1 MPMSLCS
8 ARLDASWTASQ
19 VCMARLR
26 MVSSL
31 PLVSLRNLLA
41 KLFDC
46 MNKLDRILNCR
57 SGSGV

>member
-1 MPMSLCS
+1 
-8 ARLDASWTASQ
+8 
-19 VCMARLR
+19 MARLR

-46 MNKLDRILNCR
+46 MNKLDRILNYR
-57 SGSGV
+57 SGSGVW